1 MIALIPAAL
10 LWIPSEDFTA
20 WQQLAETL
28 QDQDDVRLTIALS
41 PSMIRPGVEEAL
53 QPLIDDERVEVAARI
68 DGDPWLPAVAQ
79 VRRHDVPR
87 RIAAAADAFRLAFAS
102 VTPAGFVPAG
112 GAWDASWNPAL
123 KAAGFSWAATALPPW
138 PSDGLA
144 VIDEAL
150 GPSKPGALFEMLADP
165 PGRRWLTLSKAFK
178 VDDTT
183 SAPSPWAS
191 SPLES
196 PEGARLW
203 TEYENTAAAV
213 KRYQNSGSADL
224 GKLGKAT
231 NALHAAQASRYY
243 KDADEQGLR
252 IQLDRALD
260 AIGALSNE
268 VRVSSWSGAL
278 NVTGGKLGLD
288 VSWTEEEIS
297 LRFKPA
303 EPQPADAL
311 FDLYIDVNG
320 VPGAGRQTLLPGR
333 TGQVP
338 PRDAWEVA
346 VEVSNNEARLFRAGS
361 QVHKT
366 PVTQEPGGVAVVL
379 PRSLLRGN
387 PGGWG
392 YAAAAFPAGGGQPLV
407 VMGAALR
414 AVRAKRQ

>member
-10 LWIPSEDFTA
+10 LWVPSEDFSA

-28 QDQDDVRLTIALS
+28 RDKDDVRLTIALS

-53 QPLIDDERVEVAARI
+53 APLIEDKRVEVAARI

-79 VRRHDVPR
+79 ARRHDVPR
-87 RIAAAADAFRLAFAS
+87 RLAAAADAFRLAFAS

-112 GAWDASWNPAL
+112 GAWDPSWEPVL

-138 PSDGLA
+138 PADGLS

-150 GPSKPGALFEMLADP
+150 GPAKPGALFEMLVDP
-165 PGRRWLTLSKAFK
+165 PGRRWLTLSEAYH
-178 VDDTT
+178 VARTT
-183 SAPSPWAS
+183 SAPAPWAS
-191 SPLES
+191 SPLET
-196 PEGARLW
+196 PEGGRLW
-203 TEYENTAAAV
+203 TEYENAAAAV
-213 KRYQNSGSADL
+213 RRYQNSGSADL
-224 GKLGKAT
+224 RKLGRAA

-243 KDADEQGLR
+243 REVDEPGLR
-252 IQLDRALD
+252 DQLDKVLE
-260 AIGALSNE
+260 AIGVLANE
-268 VRVSSWSGAL
+268 VKVSSWTGAL
-278 NVTGGKLGLD
+278 HVTGGKLGLS
-288 VSWTEEEIS
+288 VAWTAQEVTFS
-297 LRFKPA
+297 LTPSQPLPA
-303 EPQPADAL
+303 GAM

-346 VEVSNNEARLFRAGS
+346 VEIVNHEARLFRAGS

-366 PVTQEPGGVAVVL
+366 PAAVEPGGVTAVF
-379 PRSLLRGN
+379 PRSMLRGN
-387 PGGWG
+387 PGVWG
-392 YAAAAFPAGGGQPLV
+392 YSAAVFPAEGGQPLI
-407 VMGAALR
+407 VMGGALR